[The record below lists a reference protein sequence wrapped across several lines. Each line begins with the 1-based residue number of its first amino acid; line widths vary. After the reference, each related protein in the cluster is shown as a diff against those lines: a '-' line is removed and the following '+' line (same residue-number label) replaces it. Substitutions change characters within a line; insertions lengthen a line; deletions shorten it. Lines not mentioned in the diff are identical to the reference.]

1 VSISIAVCAY
11 SSVSGSAIPSFYIRL
26 GTITRWFVDAPQE
39 KAIQERDELAR
50 RMRELEE
57 ENRRLLE
64 QMQNVARDQGALTQ
78 QLQQERDRLQKLL
91 NEEK

>member
-1 VSISIAVCAY
+1 
-11 SSVSGSAIPSFYIRL
+11 
-26 GTITRWFVDAPQE
+26 
-39 KAIQERDELAR
+39 
-50 RMRELEE
+50 MRELEE